1 MACSGTADGPLVGRV
16 FGAGPEV
23 DQLEPPLVLKPLAE
37 GSSIGITL
45 CDTVESLKSVLPRAV
60 SDFGRVMLERRL
72 EGPEVTVGILGH
84 DPLPV
89 IQVRPAAGW
98 YDYAAKYERGRHR
111 LPPQPRSRRDDLPE
125 RSTIGPEGLR
135 CPRLPRPAANRPDY
149 RSAHGSATARDQH
162 AARISPITAWFP
174 RPPRTSASRFPGSWK
189 CCSKWPGSGV
199 AASSV
204 DQRTQP
210 RARLSPPLS
219 AGLIYDCPERGEIQR
234 T

>member
-1 MACSGTADGPLVGRV
+1 MACSGIADGPLVGRPRR
-16 FGAGPEV
+16 GPEV

-98 YDYAAKYERGRHR
+98 YDYAAKYEATT
-111 LPPQPRSRRDDLPE
+111 PTTS
-125 RSTIGPEGLR
+125 STPISTR
-135 CPRLPRPAANRPDY
+135 RPARAFNN
-149 RSAHGSATARDQH
+149 
-162 AARISPITAWFP
+162 
-174 RPPRTSASRFPGSWK
+174 
-189 CCSKWPGSGV
+189 WP
-199 AASSV
+199 
-204 DQRTQP
+204 
-210 RARLSPPLS
+210 
-219 AGLIYDCPERGEIQR
+219 
-234 T
+234 